1 MELIQKNFKVSLF
14 FFFPRLILF
23 CIFRPIIKI
32 HVFTL
37 KKISH
42 TFPNHGTYHSTCHI
56 LDTML
61 TFRQL
66 IILIALFSIILFIL
80 LFGSLP
86 QCRNTPVF
94 KIRSHLLI
102 IPSLLVSFDQH
113 YLQGRT
119 RASAIKTFN
128 LLYPLLL
135 WVVPVFYIGIVTFSV
150 SVFYIST
157 FPRIVDTLS
166 WFSIYFAIPASIVL
180 VYVSTL
186 LVTFTDPGTITAS
199 NVLAALQ
206 KYPFDDII
214 FMGDGRD
221 YLQEAEALVNKM
233 GQRGMAPVSVREA
246 VKQLIFPQT
255 GFGNQGNGNLYAVS
269 SESSNTSSEPSATVS
284 VTRANSQSRR
294 NDALSTHSAQLED
307 GPGPLAS
314 DQLLGPDSCSSIHWP
329 HPYIPFQSSSQMC
342 HTCHLPKPA
351 RSKHCS
357 TCNRCVTRFDHH
369 CVWFN
374 NCIGLRNYRW
384 FLLFLLANNILFT
397 YGAYLCYCLL
407 STDMAKYRQDPASIP
422 SLLFKKG
429 VQEGIKAATQSASSM
444 TSSAAA
450 SALDSLATGSDKR
463 VDLTGLWFLARWYR
477 IITLEENKPT
487 GCLFLLCILVFVL
500 VLAFLIEHVRYVYL
514 GMTTNETLKWED
526 IEYSITDGTLFYYA
540 KTKQSESLDVH
551 NSYNEAVADGSL
563 NAQSGPAIEN
573 HLIHTDNNQNTKP
586 TNADALPTQPCPDSK
601 PTLVLQKQSNGLYN
615 RRLSAW
621 QLARVLDEHLVL
633 VPLESTR
640 DVVNVYDCGF
650 KSNLKSS
657 LFPDQI

>member
-1 MELIQKNFKVSLF
+1 
-14 FFFPRLILF
+14 
-23 CIFRPIIKI
+23 
-32 HVFTL
+32 
-37 KKISH
+37 
-42 TFPNHGTYHSTCHI
+42 
-56 LDTML
+56 ML
-61 TFRQL
+61 TFCQL
-66 IILIALFSIILFIL
+66 IILIALSSIILFIL

-94 KIRSHLLI
+94 KIRSYLLI
-102 IPSLLVSFDQH
+102 IPSFLVNFGQK
-113 YLQGRT
+113 YLQGRI
-119 RASAIKTFN
+119 RAAGIKTLN

-135 WVVPVFYIGIVTFSV
+135 WVVPVFYFGIVTFSV

-186 LVTFTDPGTITAS
+186 LVTFTDPGTITES

-233 GQRGMAPVSVREA
+233 GQRGLAPVSLREA
-246 VKQLIFPQT
+246 VKQLIFPEA
-255 GFGNQGNGNLYAVS
+255 GFGNQVNGDEDLDTVS
-269 SESSNTSSEPSATVS
+269 RESNNTSSEPSATVT

-294 NDALSTHSAQLED
+294 NDALSKHSADLED
-307 GPGPLAS
+307 GSVSLAS
-314 DQLLGPDSCSSIHWP
+314 DQLLGPDSCSPIHWP

-407 STDMAKYRQDPASIP
+407 STEMAKYRQNAASIPP
-422 SLLFKKG
+422 SLLFKKE
-429 VQEGIKAATQSASSM
+429 VQEGIKVATQSVGTMA
-444 TSSAAA
+444 SSAAV
-450 SALDSLATGSDKR
+450 SAIESLATGSGEKR

-526 IEYSITDGTLFYYA
+526 VEYSIKDGTLFYYA
-540 KTKQSESLDVH
+540 KKPPSGSLDDH
-551 NSYNEAVADGSL
+551 NPYNEAMADGSL
-563 NAQSGPAIEN
+563 NAQSGSAIDSNLLHPGNEPSTRTSN
-573 HLIHTDNNQNTKP
+573 TDT
-586 TNADALPTQPCPDSK
+586 LPTQPCPDGSK
-601 PTLVLQKQSNGLYN
+601 PTFVLQKQSNGLYN
-615 RRLSAW
+615 RRLSPW

-650 KSNLKSS
+650 NSNLKSS